1 MTSGVARAGVA
12 VLMTLSWMALS
23 RPVLAYRPFDST
35 DAAVVDPGEVEI
47 ELGPAGYLRQ
57 GSERTLIAP
66 AVTFNYGFTQGWE
79 AVLEGEATHG
89 LSTDSKRSSLVG
101 NGAFLK
107 GVLREGSLQDK
118 LGPSIATEVGVLLP
132 GINDEPGT
140 GGSVAGIVSQQWPWL
155 TIHVNAVAAVTR
167 QQHGDLFL
175 GTIVE
180 GPHDWAVR
188 PVAEVLY
195 ERDFGGLR
203 TTSGLI
209 GAIWQIRES
218 IDLDVGLR
226 RGRVNDHPLDEVR
239 VGLTVRFPIR

>member
-1 MTSGVARAGVA
+1 MTPAARTGA
-12 VLMTLSWMALS
+12 VVLTTLAWMALS
-23 RPVLAYRPFDST
+23 SPVLAYRPFDGT
-35 DAAVVDPGEVEI
+35 DAAVADPGELEI

-66 AVTFNYGFTQGWE
+66 AVTLNYGLFEGWE
-79 AVLEGEATHG
+79 AVLEGQATHG
-89 LSTDSKRSSLVG
+89 FAADSKRSSLIG
-101 NGAFLK
+101 DGAFLK
-107 GVLREGSLQDK
+107 GMLREGSLQHKD
-118 LGPSIATEVGVLLP
+118 GPSVATEVGVLLP
-132 GINDEPGT
+132 GINDEAGT

-155 TIHVNAVAAVTR
+155 TVHLDAAAAVTR

-188 PVAEVLY
+188 PVAEVFY
-195 ERDFGGLR
+195 EREFGRLR

-209 GAIWQIRES
+209 GAIWQIS
-218 IDLDVGLR
+218 DSVDIDVGLR

-239 VGLTVRFPIR
+239 VGLTFRFPVR